1 MNKMWND
8 YPRQQFRPY
17 ESLVLATLLCGTAT
31 WHMTIANN
39 KKVEAAHRRWKK
51 KLSELDN

>member
-1 MNKMWND
+1 MWND